1 MFSFQ
6 FDSHSNN
13 FEERGATDL
22 SSRPVAAK
30 SVDMGS
36 GHIFDATG
44 KVWKQSDFLSRTK
57 PPKAKMVQPD
67 RICKLRDLVQ
77 VGRQCKKQTR
87 TRFITS
93 WKPRYIWITEDL
105 LQLRWC
111 HGKSRDLFD
120 SDEHETMIDV
130 CDIEAIRSVDGRS
143 SACIELDIMDAMA
156 SRQFNAEKAKAANND
171 PNEVTDIHTKVLE
184 KHVLKFDF
192 TDARVRDEW
201 HTALTSLCRQ
211 NLKYVLT
218 WSDMDS
224 LGVTWSHMN

>member
-1 MFSFQ
+1 MCVIASQKRQNDTYMFGCNLCPFQAPSAAEVSKHQYLKHARHAEFDMFSFQ
-6 FDSHSNN
+6 SDSHSNN

-30 SVDMGS
+30 TVDMGS

-44 KVWKQSDFLSRTK
+44 KVWKQSDFLSRTR

-105 LQLRWC
+105 LQLRC
-111 HGKSRDLFD
+111 TEGS
-120 SDEHETMIDV
+120 
-130 CDIEAIRSVDGRS
+130 
-143 SACIELDIMDAMA
+143 
-156 SRQFNAEKAKAANND
+156 
-171 PNEVTDIHTKVLE
+171 
-184 KHVLKFDF
+184 
-192 TDARVRDEW
+192 
-201 HTALTSLCRQ
+201 
-211 NLKYVLT
+211 
-218 WSDMDS
+218 
-224 LGVTWSHMN
+224 